1 MRASKKKRC
10 IAAAIG
16 AGMLF
21 AGAASATPVTM
32 NFDGINT
39 GDQVDNY
46 YNGGQAT
53 ILGLVPDGPN
63 GPNYGVVWSGA
74 QTSDLTSSLS
84 GPPAPP
90 SGPNY
95 ITLTNSVG
103 LFQGATMDVAAGFG
117 SAGFS
122 FYYFGAPTVGVYS
135 GLDGGGSLLASQ
147 TFGTCASS
155 SFCTSDLAFMGTA
168 MSVVFTGPGVFD
180 NIAFN
185 MATKAVP
192 EPAAAGIFG
201 FGVVL
206 IGLFAGLHR
215 RMT

>member
-1 MRASKKKRC
+1 MRRSKRKC
-10 IAAAIG
+10 CLAAAIA

-21 AGAASATPVTM
+21 AGAASAMPVTM

-39 GDQVDNY
+39 GDQVSNF

-53 ILGLVPDGPN
+53 IVGLIPDGSN

-74 QTSDLTSSLS
+74 QTSDLTSSLN

-90 SGPNY
+90 SAPNY
-95 ITLTNSVG
+95 ITPINPDG
-103 LFQGATMDVAAGFG
+103 LFRSATMNVAAGFG

-122 FYYFGAPTVGVYS
+122 FYYFGAPTVAVYS
-135 GLDGGGSLLASQ
+135 GMDGGGSLLASD
-147 TFGTCASS
+147 TFGTCAST
-155 SFCTSDLAFMGTA
+155 SFCSSALTFAGDA

-180 NIAFN
+180 NISFDMKA
-185 MATKAVP
+185 KAVP

-201 FGVVL
+201 FGVLL
-206 IGLFAGLHR
+206 IGLFAGLR
-215 RMT
+215 RRTA

>member
-1 MRASKKKRC
+1 MRALRRKRC
-10 IAAAIG
+10 IATAIWFG
-16 AGMLF
+16 VLF
-21 AGAASATPVTM
+21 AGAASAMPVTM

-53 ILGLVPDGPN
+53 ILGLIPDGPN
-63 GPNYGVVWSGA
+63 GPAYGVVWSGA
-74 QTSDLTSSLS
+74 QTSNLTPSS
-84 GPPAPP
+84 GPPTPP
-90 SGPNY
+90 SAPNY
-95 ITLTNSVG
+95 ITPVNNTGGNLS
-103 LFQGATMDVAAGFG
+103 ATMDVGAGFG

-122 FYYFGAPTVGVYS
+122 FYYFGAPTVDVYS
-135 GLDGGGSLLASQ
+135 ALDGGGSLLASQ

-180 NIAFN
+180 NISFN
-185 MATKAVP
+185 MTTKAVP
-192 EPAAAGIFG
+192 EPAAVGIFG
-201 FGVVL
+201 FGVLL
-206 IGLFAGLHR
+206 IGLFAGLRR